1 LKVSVIKIDPVNPD
15 KRSIS
20 SAAKVIREGGLV
32 VFPTE
37 TVYGIAAN
45 LLDDGAV
52 ARLYRVKARPAGKPF
67 TVHISDK
74 SMIKDMGCR
83 ITETA
88 EKLINKFWPGPVTII
103 LASDSGT
110 KIGFRMPANKI
121 ALELIRSSGVPI
133 VAPSANLSGVNP
145 PATAQQAL
153 MDLADKVDMVIDGG
167 RTDIGVESTVI
178 DLTIDPPAI
187 LRVGA
192 ISEEDL
198 LKAIN
203 G

>member
-1 LKVSVIKIDPVNPD
+1 MKVSVIKIDPVNPD

-20 SAAKVIREGGLV
+20 SAAKVIRDGGLV

-45 LLDDGAV
+45 FLDDSAV

-74 SMIKDMGCR
+74 SMIKDMGCL

-103 LASDSGT
+103 LASDSGA
-110 KIGFRMPANKI
+110 KVGFRMPANKI

-153 MDLADKVDMVIDGG
+153 RDLAGKVDMVIDGG

-178 DLTIDPPAI
+178 DLTIDPPVI

-192 ISEEDL
+192 ISEEEL

>member
-1 LKVSVIKIDPVNPD
+1 MKASVIKIDPVNPD
-15 KRSIS
+15 KRLIA

-45 LLDDGAV
+45 LLDDSAV
-52 ARLYRVKARPAGKPF
+52 ARLHRVKARPAGKPF

-74 SMIKDMGCR
+74 SMIKDMNCP
-83 ITETA
+83 IPETA
-88 EKLINKFWPGPVTII
+88 EKLMNRFWPGPVTII
-103 LASDSGT
+103 LASGSGA

-145 PATAQQAL
+145 PVTARQAL

-167 RTDIGVESTVI
+167 RTDVGVESTVI
-178 DLTIDPPAI
+178 DVTTDPPAI

-192 ISEEDL
+192 ISEEEL